1 MTDALKSKMRVR
13 AAARLAMVAALLT
26 AVAAAEAPQAASSAA
41 DLDKVLNQMDAVAA
55 SFKTAEADFVWDQY
69 TKVVN
74 ETDTQ
79 SGKVYFRRESK
90 ETEMMADISQPT
102 QKYVL
107 YQKSTV
113 RVYEPRIDQ
122 VTLYNTGKNRAE
134 VESFLVLGFG
144 GRGHDLQKSFEV
156 SFEGYEQ
163 VSGVRAA
170 KLNLVPKTAKGRNIF
185 DHIILWID
193 PARGVSVQQQFVE
206 PQGDYR
212 LAKYSDIKLNQ
223 NIPADVFKLKTTGR
237 TKVINPQGSF

>member
-1 MTDALKSKMRVR
+1 M
-13 AAARLAMVAALLT
+13 RLAVVWMLLVATAAL
-26 AVAAAEAPQAASSAA
+26 AAEAPQTASSSA
-41 DLDKVLNQMDAVAA
+41 DLEKVLSQMDAAAA

-79 SGKVYFRRESK
+79 SGKVYFRRAAK
-90 ETEMMADISQPT
+90 EIEMAAEIAQPA

-107 YQKSTV
+107 YQNSTV

-122 VTLYNTGKNRAE
+122 VTMYNTGKNRAE

-144 GRGHDLQKSFEV
+144 GRGHDLEKSFEV
-156 SFEGYEQ
+156 SFQGYEKAG
-163 VSGVRAA
+163 GVRAA
-170 KLNLVPKTAKGRNIF
+170 KLNLVPRTAKGKNIF

-193 PARGVSVQQQFVE
+193 PARGISVEQQFVE

-212 LAKYSDIKLNQ
+212 LAKYSNIKLNQ
-223 NIPADVFKLKTTGR
+223 SIPADVFKLKTTGR
-237 TKVINPQGSF
+237 TKMINPQGSF

>member
-1 MTDALKSKMRVR
+1 
-13 AAARLAMVAALLT
+13 
-26 AVAAAEAPQAASSAA
+26 
-41 DLDKVLNQMDAVAA
+41 MDAVAA

-79 SGKVYFRRESK
+79 AGKVYFRRSSK
-90 ETEMMADISQPT
+90 ETEMAADIAQPT
-102 QKYVL
+102 PKYVL
-107 YQKSTV
+107 YQNSTV

-122 VTLYNTGKNRAE
+122 VTLYKTGKNSAE

-144 GRGHDLQKSFEV
+144 GRGHDLAKSFEV
-156 SFEGYEQ
+156 SFQGYEEAG
-163 VSGVRAA
+163 GVRAA
-170 KLNLVPKTAKGRNIF
+170 KLDLVPRTAKGKNIF

-193 PARGVSVQQQFVE
+193 PARGISVQQQFFE

-212 LAKYSDIKLNQ
+212 LAKYSNIKLNQ
-223 NIPADVFKLKTTGR
+223 NIPGDVFKLKTTGR

>member
-1 MTDALKSKMRVR
+1 MRMR
-13 AAARLAMVAALLT
+13 ATARLAIVWVLLA
-26 AVAAAEAPQAASSAA
+26 AVAGFAAEAPQTSSP
-41 DLDKVLNQMDAVAA
+41 DLEKVLNQMDAVAA

-79 SGKVYFRRESK
+79 SGKVYFRRSSK
-90 ETEMMADISQPT
+90 EIEMAADIVQPA

-107 YQKSTV
+107 YQDSTV

-122 VTLYNTGKNRAE
+122 VTLYKTGKNRAE

-144 GRGHDLQKSFEV
+144 GRGHDLEKSFEV
-156 SFEGYEQ
+156 SFQGYEQ
-163 VSGVRAA
+163 AGGVRAA
-170 KLNLVPKTAKGRNIF
+170 KLNLVPKTVKGKNIF

-193 PARGVSVQQQFVE
+193 PARGISVEQQFVE

-212 LAKYSDIKLNQ
+212 LAKYSNIKLNQ
-223 NIPADVFKLKTTGR
+223 SIPGDVFKLKTTGR
-237 TKVINPQGSF
+237 TRMINPQGSF